1 MEKIEQKQTENQIET
16 TINNETDSKE
26 TKKRDTRSR
35 SWLVTQSAEKI
46 SQADL
51 ITALSSYT
59 WIGQLEKGE
68 KSDYEHYQ
76 IYIENIEP
84 IRFSTLKKK
93 LPNAFIGERRGTRRQ
108 AYDYVTKTET
118 RIGEPIGNGEINLE
132 EEQGKRNDLRN
143 IIMLLEEG
151 ASMAEIQNAYPS
163 QFLLYSNRIKAYV
176 SARDEQRQEI
186 FRKSFRQLTTTYIW
200 GKTGVGKTRFVM
212 EKYGYENV
220 YVVTNYDRS
229 MWDTYKGQ
237 KVVLFDEFRSHLKI
251 SDILKQLDGY
261 PLDLPARYNNKTA
274 CYDTVYIASNIP
286 LLSQYPL
293 IQQEEPETFEAFKR
307 RIHYLWEFGKT
318 EIPIPM
324 PKPNQKQTAE
334 QIMALGS
341 IDEEDIFN

>member
-1 MEKIEQKQTENQIET
+1 MEQIET
-16 TINNETDSKE
+16 TINNETETKESENNSKE
-26 TKKRDTRSR
+26 NKKRDTRSR

-51 ITALSSYT
+51 IEALSPYT

-93 LPNAFIGERRGTRRQ
+93 IPFAHIEERRGTRRQ

-186 FRKSFRQLTTTYIW
+186 FRKTFRQLTTTYIW
-200 GKTGVGKTRFVM
+200 SKTGVGKTRHVM

-237 KVVLFDEFRSHLKI
+237 KIVLFDEFRSHLKI

-286 LLSQYPL
+286 LNSQYPL

-307 RIHYLWEFGKT
+307 RIHFLWEFGKT
-318 EIPIPM
+318 ENPIPM
-324 PKPNQKQTAE
+324 PKPNQPMTAD
-334 QIMALGS
+334 QIMMFGV
-341 IDEEDIFN
+341 INEDEDIFS